1 MSTMKRQP
9 RDQDRSRRNF
19 PTGLRRRSCGFRR
32 FLRHRRRGASAVEFA
47 IVAPLFFLLIFGM
60 FEFGR
65 MIMVQQLMT
74 NAARSGSRVAVIDG
88 ATSSGVIS
96 TVKDYLEGGSVD
108 ADSLTVTVDP
118 SNLAST
124 DTGDAITVQVSVPY
138 DDVSWLPAPWFL
150 SGETLTA
157 DCTMRRE

>member
-1 MSTMKRQP
+1 
-9 RDQDRSRRNF
+9 
-19 PTGLRRRSCGFRR
+19 
-32 FLRHRRRGASAVEFA
+32 
-47 IVAPLFFLLIFGM
+47 M

-96 TVKDYLEGGSVD
+96 TVKDYLEGGSVE
-108 ADSLTVTVDP
+108 ADSLTITVDP

-124 DTGDAITVQVSVPY
+124 DTGDAITVQVSVLY

-150 SGETLTA
+150 SGQTLTA
-157 DCTMRRE
+157 NCTMRRE